1 MRKRINISVRWLPAI
16 ASAVCSRRRSLRR
29 AHRFNTTVPSQ
40 IMDQFRNQRI
50 QWTTNVWVYA
60 NTLFGI
66 LAVIEF
72 AWSAAVMLL
81 EKSDLQ
87 SWTSALI
94 RKLMWIGAFY
104 ALLLNGRI
112 WIPAIIDS
120 FTQIGQNAA
129 GLGALSPSGVFM
141 QGLSLAGALMD
152 GASTS
157 AFFTNPGTSLA
168 LAFAALLIVVSYT
181 IITINFI
188 VTLVESYLVV
198 SVGFIFLGFGGSR
211 WTAPYTERYIGLAV
225 SIGIK
230 IVLLYCL
237 ISAGFGLSLG
247 WLDEA
252 QGIATSARPAMTAFD
267 VMGGSLIFM
276 MCCWQIP
283 KLFAA
288 VIGGSPALTGGDL
301 VATAAVVGGAALAV
315 GGAAAAGVARIGGRR
330 RQCGGGHR
338 ICGERRR
345 RGLRHTTAVASV
357 GSVGAGSSAGGGSV
371 SPPFVAVASSAA
383 NGGGGAD
390 SRTRHQK
397 FGRRWFRARS
407 DNSQIASAWEF
418 GWERKRIE
426 REHGHAGAPPSASS
440 ALSSIGGE
448 PLAGSGFETQAPQRG
463 FAPASSGQPSQPLT
477 GPTRFVFF
485 DRAAEQRAVTLS
497 LAPSS
502 VEAAPGGVADQRPG
516 SSGVVSDVAS
526 VAEAWACASPSTAS
540 YGEEERARSA
550 RVADQVRGLP
560 ARLGSVPPMR
570 RHMPRHPEF
579 QSITRSNGGL
589 MNLLRNA
596 KYQSRSFPYA

>member
-1 MRKRINISVRWLPAI
+1 MRLSP
-16 ASAVCSRRRSLRR
+16 VCSSKRSGLSGPG
-29 AHRFNTTVPSQ
+29 FNTTVPSQ

-60 NTLFGI
+60 NALFGI

-141 QGLSLAGALMD
+141 QGLSIAGALMD

-168 LAFAALLIVVSYT
+168 LAFAALLIVISYT
-181 IITINFI
+181 LITINFI

-252 QGIATSARPAMTAFD
+252 QAIATSARPAMTAFD

-315 GGAAAAGVARIGGRR
+315 GGAAVAGVGALAGGGSAAAGTGSAASAGGA
-330 RQCGGGHR
+330 GSST
-338 ICGERRR
+338 
-345 RGLRHTTAVASV
+345 TTAVASV

-371 SPPFVAVASSAA
+371 SPPSSPSPGSTA
-383 NGGGGAD
+383 NGGGARRQPDPPSNGSGDGGALSIRQSPR
-390 SRTRHQK
+390 SRPRGNT
-397 FGRRWFRARS
+397 ARGENVS
-407 DNSQIASAWEF
+407 SGSTATQ
-418 GWERKRIE
+418 
-426 REHGHAGAPPSASS
+426 APPSVSS

-448 PLAGSGFETQAPQRG
+448 PLAGSGFETQPAQRG
-463 FAPASSGQPSQPLT
+463 FAPASVSASDGATDTEDRGPS
-477 GPTRFVFF
+477 
-485 DRAAEQRAVTLS
+485 
-497 LAPSS
+497 
-502 VEAAPGGVADQRPG
+502 
-516 SSGVVSDVAS
+516 
-526 VAEAWACASPSTAS
+526 SPSTVRSGTSGDVCCQRFHGSEPLRRTRPVQAVLGLCRMS
-540 YGEEERARSA
+540 HPWEAPVPQVRNRPHTARGKSALTRA
-550 RVADQVRGLP
+550 ADQVRGFRR
-560 ARLGSVPPMR
+560 RLGSLPSDAAPHATPPR
-570 RHMPRHPEF
+570 IPIEHEE
-579 QSITRSNGGL
+579 
-589 MNLLRNA
+589 
-596 KYQSRSFPYA
+596 

>member
-1 MRKRINISVRWLPAI
+1 MSAQIHKLLKGSASPLRWLPVA
-16 ASAVCSRRRSLRR
+16 ASAILFVQVAWAQQGPS
-29 AHRFNTTVPSQ
+29 FNTTVPSQ
-40 IMDQFRNQRI
+40 IMDQFRNERI

-60 NTLFGI
+60 NALFGI

-87 SWTSALI
+87 TWTSALV

-129 GLGALSPSGVFM
+129 GLGALSPSGVFI

-168 LAFAALLIVVSYT
+168 LAFAALLIVISYT
-181 IITINFI
+181 LITINFI

-230 IVLLYCL
+230 ILLLYCL

-252 QGIATSARPAMTAFD
+252 QAIATSARPAMTAFD

-315 GGAAAAGVARIGGRR
+315 GGAAVAGVGALAGGGGSAAAGTGSAASAGGS
-330 RQCGGGHR
+330 GSGT
-338 ICGERRR
+338 
-345 RGLRHTTAVASV
+345 TTAVASV
-357 GSVGAGSSAGGGSV
+357 GSVGSGSSAGAGSV
-371 SPPFVAVASSAA
+371 SPPSSPSPSPTANSGSVRRQPDPPSNASGDTSAA
-383 NGGGGAD
+383 D
-390 SRTRHQK
+390 PPT
-397 FGRRWFRARS
+397 ARS
-407 DNSQIASAWEF
+407 HA
-418 GWERKRIE
+418 
-426 REHGHAGAPPSASS
+426 RENVARSHPVPSGGTATQAVPPSVPS

-448 PLAGSGFETQAPQRG
+448 PLAGSGFEGQSAQRG
-463 FAPASSGQPSQPLT
+463 FAPMSVSTSEGA
-477 GPTRFVFF
+477 PTR
-485 DRAAEQRAVTLS
+485 AAGPPSPSTARNATSGDAVASGSIGEAT
-497 LAPSS
+497 PSS
-502 VEAAPGGVADQRPG
+502 ATSPGG
-516 SSGVVSDVAS
+516 SGVVSDVAS
-526 VAEAWACASPSTAS
+526 VGSAGNANPQLLLPTKGKSGLA
-540 YGEEERARSA
+540 RA
-550 RVADQVRGLP
+550 VDQVRSVRR
-560 ARLGSVPPMR
+560 RLGTLPSDAAPHATPPR
-570 RHMPRHPEF
+570 IPIEHEE
-579 QSITRSNGGL
+579 
-589 MNLLRNA
+589 
-596 KYQSRSFPYA
+596 

>member
-1 MRKRINISVRWLPAI
+1 VSGQIHKSLKGNASPLRWLPLAAAATLFI
-16 ASAVCSRRRSLRR
+16 QVAWAQGPG
-29 AHRFNTTVPSQ
+29 FNTTVPSQ
-40 IMDQFRNQRI
+40 IMDQFRNERI

-60 NTLFGI
+60 NALFGI

-87 SWTSALI
+87 TWTSALV

-129 GLGALSPSGVFM
+129 GLGALSPSGVFI

-168 LAFAALLIVVSYT
+168 LAFAALLIVISYT
-181 IITINFI
+181 LITINFI

-230 IVLLYCL
+230 ILLLYCL

-247 WLDEA
+247 WVDEA
-252 QGIATSARPAMTAFD
+252 QAIGASARPVMTAFD

-288 VIGGSPALTGGDL
+288 VIGGAPALTGGDL
-301 VATAAVVGGAALAV
+301 IATGAVVGSAAFAV
-315 GGAAAAGVARIGGRR
+315 GGSAIDGVSALAGGSSAAARTGSAASAGGAGSTT
-330 RQCGGGHR
+330 
-338 ICGERRR
+338 
-345 RGLRHTTAVASV
+345 TTAVASV
-357 GSVGAGSSAGGGSV
+357 GSVGSGSSVGGGSV
-371 SPPFVAVASSAA
+371 SPPSSPSPGSIA
-383 NGGGGAD
+383 NGGG
-390 SRTRHQK
+390 TRGQPDPPI
-397 FGRRWFRARS
+397 ARS
-407 DNSQIASAWEF
+407 HPRGNMARGEDVSIRSTATQ
-418 GWERKRIE
+418 
-426 REHGHAGAPPSASS
+426 APPSVSS

-448 PLAGSGFETQAPQRG
+448 PLVGSGFETQQAQRG
-463 FAPASSGQPSQPLT
+463 FAPTSVSVSDVATTRGAGPSSPLT
-477 GPTRFVFF
+477 VRSGTNSDV
-485 DRAAEQRAVTLS
+485 AASGSIEGA
-497 LAPSS
+497 APSNS
-502 VEAAPGGVADQRPG
+502 TSPG
-516 SSGVVSDVAS
+516 SSGVASDVTS
-526 VAEAWACASPSTAS
+526 V
-540 YGEEERARSA
+540 RSA
-550 RVADQVRGLP
+550 ANANPQPLPTAKGKSALTRAADQVRGFRR
-560 ARLGSVPPMR
+560 RLGSLPSDAAPHATPPR
-570 RHMPRHPEF
+570 IPIEHEE
-579 QSITRSNGGL
+579 
-589 MNLLRNA
+589 
-596 KYQSRSFPYA
+596 

>member
-1 MRKRINISVRWLPAI
+1 
-16 ASAVCSRRRSLRR
+16 
-29 AHRFNTTVPSQ
+29 
-40 IMDQFRNQRI
+40 MDQFRDSRI

-81 EKSDLQ
+81 EKSDFQ

-129 GLGALSPSGVFM
+129 GLGARSPSGVFI

-152 GASTS
+152 GASSS

-168 LAFAALLIVVSYT
+168 LAFAALLIVVSFT

-188 VTLVESYLVV
+188 VTLVESYIVV

-237 ISAGFGLSLG
+237 ISAGFNLSLG

-252 QGIATSARPAMTAFD
+252 EAIGTAARPVMVAFD
-267 VMGGSLIFM
+267 VMGGALIFM

-315 GGAAAAGVARIGGRR
+315 GGAAVAGVGALAGGGSGAAAGTGSAASAGGA
-330 RQCGGGHR
+330 GSNT
-338 ICGERRR
+338 
-345 RGLRHTTAVASV
+345 TTAVASV

-371 SPPFVAVASSAA
+371 SPPSSPSPGSVT
-383 NGGGGAD
+383 NGGGVRRQPDPPSNGLSD
-390 SRTRHQK
+390 S
-397 FGRRWFRARS
+397 GGVI
-407 DNSQIASAWEF
+407 DPPIASSHRHGSPAR
-418 GWERKRIE
+418 GER
-426 REHGHAGAPPSASS
+426 GSGGSAVTLGPPSTASS

-448 PLAGSGFETQAPQRG
+448 PLAGSGFETQPVQRG
-463 FAPASSGQPSQPLT
+463 FASASVKASDETNTSGVAPSPSSSASGAMGRDSVGSADSVETAPSAPAGSSVASDITSVGSA
-477 GPTRFVFF
+477 GPTNPQPP
-485 DRAAEQRAVTLS
+485 AAARPKSTLS
-497 LAPSS
+497 
-502 VEAAPGGVADQRPG
+502 
-516 SSGVVSDVAS
+516 
-526 VAEAWACASPSTAS
+526 
-540 YGEEERARSA
+540 RA
-550 RVADQVRGLP
+550 ADQVRGMRR
-560 ARLGSVPPMR
+560 RLGQIPSDSAPHATPPR
-570 RHMPRHPEF
+570 MPIEHEE
-579 QSITRSNGGL
+579 
-589 MNLLRNA
+589 
-596 KYQSRSFPYA
+596 

>member
-1 MRKRINISVRWLPAI
+1 MRKRVYNSLRWLPTVAL
-16 ASAVCSRRRSLRR
+16 ASLFVRAVF
-29 AHRFNTTVPSQ
+29 AQAGPPFNTTVPSQ
-40 IMDQFRNQRI
+40 IMDQFRNNRTL
-50 QWTTNVWVYA
+50 WTTNVWVYA
-60 NTLFGI
+60 NSLFGI

-81 EKSDLQ
+81 EKSDFQ
-87 SWTSALI
+87 TWTSALI

-129 GLGALSPSGVFM
+129 GLGALSPSGIFI
-141 QGLSLAGALMD
+141 QGLSIAGALMD

-168 LAFAALLIVVSYT
+168 LAFAALLIVISYT
-181 IITINFI
+181 LITINFI

-211 WTAPYTERYIGLAV
+211 WTAPYTERYIGFAV

-237 ISAGFGLSLG
+237 ISAGFDLSQG

-252 QGIATSARPAMTAFD
+252 QAIAASSRPVMTAFD

-315 GGAAAAGVARIGGRR
+315 GGAAVAGAGALVGGGSSAAAGTGSAASAGAADSST
-330 RQCGGGHR
+330 
-338 ICGERRR
+338 
-345 RGLRHTTAVASV
+345 TTAVANV

-371 SPPFVAVASSAA
+371 SPPSASSPSSTG
-383 NGGGGAD
+383 NGGGTRRQPDPPSNGSGGDGAAAD
-390 SRTRHQK
+390 PAS
-397 FGRRWFRARS
+397 ARS
-407 DNSQIASAWEF
+407 QPHRSPSRGENVSSGSA
-418 GWERKRIE
+418 
-426 REHGHAGAPPSASS
+426 AAPAPPSVSS

-448 PLAGSGFETQAPQRG
+448 PLAGSGFETQPVQRG
-463 FAPASSGQPSQPLT
+463 FSPSSVNAGDGGTAPIPGPRSGPGPASPSIVRGGASGDVVT
-477 GPTRFVFF
+477 NGPV
-485 DRAAEQRAVTLS
+485 AGAG
-497 LAPSS
+497 APSS
-502 VEAAPGGVADQRPG
+502 SPNPG

-526 VAEAWACASPSTAS
+526 VGNASPASPKPPATAT
-540 YGEEERARSA
+540 GRNALTRA
-550 RVADQVRGLP
+550 ADQVRSFQRRLP
-560 ARLGSVPPMR
+560 SDAAPHATPPR
-570 RHMPRHPEF
+570 IPIEHEE
-579 QSITRSNGGL
+579 
-589 MNLLRNA
+589 
-596 KYQSRSFPYA
+596 

>member
-1 MRKRINISVRWLPAI
+1 VRKRIHKSLRWLLAMAV
-16 ASAVCSRRRSLRR
+16 ASLFAQTVF
-29 AHRFNTTVPSQ
+29 AQAGPPFNTTVPSQ
-40 IMDQFRNQRI
+40 IMDQFRNNRI
-50 QWTTNVWVYA
+50 LWTTNVFTYA

-87 SWTSALI
+87 TWTSALI

-104 ALLLNGRI
+104 ALLLNGRL

-129 GLGALSPSGVFM
+129 GLGALSPSGVFI
-141 QGLSLAGALMD
+141 QGLSIAGALMD

-168 LAFAALLIVVSYT
+168 LAFAALLIVISYT
-181 IITINFI
+181 LITINFI
-188 VTLVESYLVV
+188 VTFVESYLVV

-230 IVLLYCL
+230 VVLLYCL
-237 ISAGFGLSLG
+237 ISAGFDLSQA

-252 QGIATSARPAMTAFD
+252 QAIAASSRPVMTAFD

-315 GGAAAAGVARIGGRR
+315 GGAAVAGAGALMGGGSSAAAGTGSAASAGGA
-330 RQCGGGHR
+330 GSST
-338 ICGERRR
+338 
-345 RGLRHTTAVASV
+345 TTAVASV
-357 GSVGAGSSAGGGSV
+357 GSVGPGSSSGGGSV
-371 SPPFVAVASSAA
+371 SPPSPASPGSNA
-383 NGGGGAD
+383 NGGGTRRQPEPPSSSPGESVAAD
-390 SRTRHQK
+390 PPI
-397 FGRRWFRARS
+397 ARS
-407 DNSQIASAWEF
+407 QSRGYTSRGENVSSGSA
-418 GWERKRIE
+418 
-426 REHGHAGAPPSASS
+426 AAPAPPSFSS

-448 PLAGSGFETQAPQRG
+448 PLAGSGFEIQPVQRG
-463 FAPASSGQPSQPLT
+463 FAQASFGTADGSPAPGGGPGSGPTSPSTVPGGASSGVSSSPVE
-477 GPTRFVFF
+477 G
-485 DRAAEQRAVTLS
+485 AA
-497 LAPSS
+497 APSNS
-502 VEAAPGGVADQRPG
+502 PNPG

-526 VAEAWACASPSTAS
+526 VGNASPASPQPPTTAT
-540 YGEEERARSA
+540 GRNALTRA
-550 RVADQVRGLP
+550 ADQVRSFQRRLP
-560 ARLGSVPPMR
+560 SDAAPHATPPR
-570 RHMPRHPEF
+570 IPIEHEE
-579 QSITRSNGGL
+579 
-589 MNLLRNA
+589 
-596 KYQSRSFPYA
+596 

>member
-1 MRKRINISVRWLPAI
+1 VRNRIYKSVKRWLPVMAI
-16 ASAVCSRRRSLRR
+16 ASLFVAAAFAQVGPP
-29 AHRFNTTVPSQ
+29 FNTTVPSQ
-40 IMDQFRNQRI
+40 IMDQFRSERA
-50 QWTTNVWVYA
+50 QWTANVFAYA

-104 ALLLNGRI
+104 ALLLNGRV

-129 GLGALSPSGVFM
+129 GLGALSPSDIFM

-168 LAFAALLIVVSYT
+168 LAFAALLIVISYT
-181 IITINFI
+181 LITINFV

-237 ISAGFGLSLG
+237 IAAGFDLSIG
-247 WLDEA
+247 WLNEA
-252 QGIATSARPAMTAFD
+252 QGISTSVRPAMTAFD
-267 VMGGSLIFM
+267 VMGGALIFM

-301 VATAAVVGGAALAV
+301 IATTTVLGGAALAAGSAAVSGVSASV
-315 GGAAAAGVARIGGRR
+315 GIGSAAAGTG
-330 RQCGGGHR
+330 
-338 ICGERRR
+338 
-345 RGLRHTTAVASV
+345 TAASA
-357 GSVGAGSSAGGGSV
+357 GGAGSSTTNAVANVGAVVAGPSGGDLV
-371 SPPFVAVASSAA
+371 SPPSSPSPGFPA
-383 NGGGGAD
+383 NGVAE
-390 SRTRHQK
+390 
-397 FGRRWFRARS
+397 RRQP
-407 DNSQIASAWEF
+407 DP
-418 GWERKRIE
+418 
-426 REHGHAGAPPSASS
+426 PPSGSRPSISS

-448 PLAGSGFETQAPQRG
+448 PLEGSGFETEQVQRG
-463 FAPASSGQPSQPLT
+463 FAHMSVTPSDQAAASRPSPSLAARGGTGGDREGAAPSNVARSDSSGIVPDVTSVGSAGPASSQPQLPTNRANPLT
-477 GPTRFVFF
+477 
-485 DRAAEQRAVTLS
+485 RAV
-497 LAPSS
+497 
-502 VEAAPGGVADQRPG
+502 
-516 SSGVVSDVAS
+516 
-526 VAEAWACASPSTAS
+526 
-540 YGEEERARSA
+540 
-550 RVADQVRGLP
+550 DQVRGLRR
-560 ARLGSVPPMR
+560 RLRSLPSDAAPHATPPR
-570 RHMPRHPEF
+570 IPIDHEE
-579 QSITRSNGGL
+579 
-589 MNLLRNA
+589 
-596 KYQSRSFPYA
+596 

>member
-1 MRKRINISVRWLPAI
+1 VSKEIRKSSNGWAAALRWLAFAAA
-16 ASAVCSRRRSLRR
+16 ASLSLQVIW
-29 AHRFNTTVPSQ
+29 AQAGPGFNTTVPSQ

-50 QWTTNVWVYA
+50 LWTTNVWVYA
-60 NTLFGI
+60 NTLFGV

-141 QGLSLAGALMD
+141 QGLFLAGALLD

-157 AFFTNPGTSLA
+157 NFFSNPGASLA
-168 LAFAALLIVVSYT
+168 LAFAALIIVISYT
-181 IITINFI
+181 LITINFI

-230 IVLLYCL
+230 ILLLYCL

-247 WLDEA
+247 WVDEA
-252 QGIATSARPAMTAFD
+252 QSIAASTRPVMTAFD

-315 GGAAAAGVARIGGRR
+315 GGAAVAGVSALAGGGSAAAGTGSAASAGGA
-330 RQCGGGHR
+330 GSST
-338 ICGERRR
+338 
-345 RGLRHTTAVASV
+345 TTAVAGV
-357 GSVGAGSSAGGGSV
+357 GSVGSGSSAGGGSV
-371 SPPFVAVASSAA
+371 SPPSPSSSASA
-383 NGGGGAD
+383 VNGAGARRQPDPPSNGSGDGGGAVD
-390 SRTRHQK
+390 PP
-397 FGRRWFRARS
+397 
-407 DNSQIASAWEF
+407 IASSRRGTTSRGENVSSGSA
-418 GWERKRIE
+418 
-426 REHGHAGAPPSASS
+426 AATSPPSVAS
-440 ALSSIGGE
+440 ALSSIGGD
-448 PLAGSGFETQAPQRG
+448 PLAGSGFETQTAQRG
-463 FAPASSGQPSQPLT
+463 FAPASVNTNDGGTPAGS
-477 GPTRFVFF
+477 
-485 DRAAEQRAVTLS
+485 
-497 LAPSS
+497 APSS
-502 VEAAPGGVADQRPG
+502 PSPAPSGTSGDGMAGSSIEGAAPSNSTSPD
-516 SSGVVSDVAS
+516 SSGVVSDVTSVGSAGAS
-526 VAEAWACASPSTAS
+526 NPQPPPTAKGKS
-540 YGEEERARSA
+540 GLARAA
-550 RVADQVRGLP
+550 NQVRGFRRRLASLP
-560 ARLGSVPPMR
+560 SDAAPHATPPR
-570 RHMPRHPEF
+570 IPIDHDE
-579 QSITRSNGGL
+579 
-589 MNLLRNA
+589 
-596 KYQSRSFPYA
+596 